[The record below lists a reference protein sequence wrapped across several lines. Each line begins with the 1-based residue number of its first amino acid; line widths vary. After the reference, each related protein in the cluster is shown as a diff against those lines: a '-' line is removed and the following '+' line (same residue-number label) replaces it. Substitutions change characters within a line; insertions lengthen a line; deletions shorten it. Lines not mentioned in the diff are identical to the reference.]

1 LLPSNPLIEL
11 SQAHSGKYSDKWES
25 YLGVYWEELKH
36 IQHSSADILEIGIQ
50 NGGSLE
56 IWSKFFPEA
65 KQVIGYDNDPKCGS
79 LKFDDPRIKV
89 FVGDASSKEAAVT
102 IQKTSSNLGL
112 VVDDGSHKSGDII
125 RSFLLFFPQLNS
137 GGIFIIEDLHASYW
151 EGWEGG
157 LSDPDSSMQFLK
169 LLADVVNYDH
179 WGIQAK
185 RMDLF
190 GSMSATAGLVD
201 ESVLSQVAS
210 VTFTD
215 SVCIVRKKGD
225 ENSGLGIRVGS
236 GKQADVEPMAA
247 DYDGTYLVTPS
258 QDQNRFA
265 NPKDLNL
272 KRVFELK
279 NENQELKKENQEL
292 KNENQELKNENQEL
306 KNENQELKNENQEL
320 KNELEAVLR
329 TISWRITLPLRKVR
343 QFLSSLQGKR

>member
-1 LLPSNPLIEL
+1 MLPSNPLIEL

-279 NENQELKKENQEL
+279 NENQELK
-292 KNENQELKNENQEL
+292 
-306 KNENQELKNENQEL
+306 
-320 KNELEAVLR
+320 NELEAVLR